1 MTAVVINAFNDGIS
15 PPHSLSIGTA
25 NVCITLRIS
34 WIGWIGFVSLL
45 REPYCGRY
53 AKQAR
58 YPDLSARQA
67 LADIRCN
74 PLDCAMLVLRN

>member
-34 WIGWIGFVSLL
+34 WIGFVSLL

-53 AKQAR
+53 AKQAL
-58 YPDLSARQA
+58 YADLSARQA
-67 LADIRCN
+67 RADIRCN
-74 PLDCAMLVLRN
+74 PLDCAMRVL